1 MKVLKKEISEKNLD
15 GEKMYFVS
23 LPLESTQTHRL
34 IGTTRRMHSSVRT
47 KIHELVQDGVANVKK
62 QVEKMSAS
70 DIVKPHPSDRAT
82 TRDIYNCIHALL
94 VAGKY
99 SQLDQLQLEMLVKA
113 RDTDKPLSDRT
124 KFYFRKSSTESN
136 LRCVLVTCQIKGDV
150 GVSITPK
157 ENLCGINVDSDE
169 EESREDDSDVNSIP
183 DKRCSF
189 LFVKPWQQKLLIKY
203 GNILALLDATYKTT
217 KYSLPLF
224 LLCVRTNCGY
234 IPVGEFIVEQE
245 RAVSIAEALMILES
259 STILHDRLQ

>member
-1 MKVLKKEISEKNLD
+1 MSSALVIYLKVQPPSFRRFPSHAVPLDASKGKKCKALKVLKKEISEKKLD

-23 LPLESTQTHRL
+23 LPLESTHTHRL

-70 DIVKPHPSDRAT
+70 DIVKPHPSDRAYFPT

-99 SQLDQLQLEMLVKA
+99 SQLDQLQLEMLVKEWMA

-124 KFYFRKSSTESN
+124 KFFFRKSSTESN

-157 ENLCGINVDSDE
+157 EKVSMLIVMKKN
-169 EESREDDSDVNSIP
+169 REKMIVMLIQS
-183 DKRCSF
+183 
-189 LFVKPWQQKLLIKY
+189 LIK
-203 GNILALLDATYKTT
+203 D
-217 KYSLPLF
+217 
-224 LLCVRTNCGY
+224 V
-234 IPVGEFIVEQE
+234 
-245 RAVSIAEALMILES
+245 
-259 STILHDRLQ
+259 H

>member
-70 DIVKPHPSDRAT
+70 DIVKPHPSDRAYFPT

-99 SQLDQLQLEMLVKA
+99 SQLDQLQLEMLVKEWMA

-157 ENLCGINVDSDE
+157 ENFCGINVDSDE

-259 STILHDRLQ
+259 